1 MPFPARRNRLRRLL
15 IAGPLLTGGLGLLGL
30 LRREAAPAQANG
42 PVTGDAGAG
51 ASSAIWQAPSPE
63 ATPIFLPSHL
73 FAPAQVSPVS
83 PTSELDWFEIGRSV
97 RDLPIRAIRLGSG
110 AVRLAIMGS
119 IHGGWERNTERL
131 VAMARE
137 HFAGNPSAISPALS
151 VYFVPTTNPDGLAAG
166 SSSDAAWNARGVDLN
181 RNFDTPNWSP
191 DTYGRPGGR
200 YGPTGTRTGA
210 GGSSPF
216 SEPETRAIR
225 DFILSRKIDAVISYH
240 SGIES
245 VTAKDGGGGIGE
257 PLAKEVAAAT
267 GYPYLP
273 VWTEYKLTGQFM
285 DWLDAVGIKGVEVDL
300 PNPRDLDW
308 ERNLAGVVAALATLA
323 AEPR

>member
-1 MPFPARRNRLRRLL
+1 MLLPSNPFGPAR
-15 IAGPLLTGGLGLLGL
+15 
-30 LRREAAPAQANG
+30 
-42 PVTGDAGAG
+42 
-51 ASSAIWQAPSPE
+51 
-63 ATPIFLPSHL
+63 ATPI
-73 FAPAQVSPVS
+73 A

-97 RDLPIRAIRLGSG
+97 RDAPIRAIRLGSG
-110 AVRLAIMGS
+110 GVRLAVMGS

-131 VAMARE
+131 VTMARQ
-137 HFAGNPSAISPALS
+137 HFASHPDAIPPALS

-166 SSSDAAWNARGVDLN
+166 SGPDAAWNAHDVDLN

-225 DFILSRKIDAVISYH
+225 DFILSRKIDAVLSYH

-257 PLAKEVAAAT
+257 PLAKQVAAAT
-267 GYPYLP
+267 GYPYIG
-273 VWTEYKLTGQFM
+273 VWTEYRLTGQFM
-285 DWLDAVGIKGVEVDL
+285 DWLDAVGVKGVEIDL
-300 PNPRDLDW
+300 PNPRDLEW
-308 ERNLAGVVAALATLA
+308 EKNLAGMVAAMAALA